1 MNKLMEKLARGEKA
15 LGTHIMSRDIQM
27 TEVIA
32 SLGFDYLWIDMEHSA
47 LQSTE
52 VEDHLMAA
60 RCIGTPCLV
69 RIPWNDPVLVKP
81 ILEMGPA
88 GVIFPMI
95 RSYEEAKKA
104 VANCLYP
111 PRGVRSFG
119 PRYAAHYGQDP
130 VDAYVKQTEED
141 TMRIIQ
147 IEHVDAV
154 NDLDRIVTVDGLD
167 AFIIGPM
174 DLSASVG
181 KLGKLHDPEVCGLI
195 DTTVQKIHAAGK
207 LVGVSFGMC
216 GRDEIEWW
224 RKRDIDF
231 ISLANEMDFV
241 IAKGKELLSNM
252 EDIMLR

>member
-27 TEVIA
+27 TEMIA
-32 SLGFDYLWIDMEHSA
+32 SLGYDYLWIDMEHSA

-154 NDLDRIVTVDGLD
+154 NDLDRIVTVEGLD

-181 KLGKLHDPEVCGLI
+181 KLGKIHDPEVSGLI
-195 DTTVQKIHAAGK
+195 DTTIQKIHAAGK
-207 LVGVSFGMC
+207 LVGVSFGLC
-216 GRDEIEWW
+216 GRDEIAWW
-224 RKRDIDF
+224 REHDIDF

-241 IAKGKELLSNM
+241 ITKGRELLGDM
-252 EDIMLR
+252 RDIMLG

>member
-15 LGTHIMSRDIQM
+15 LGFHIQSRDIQM

-52 VEDHLMAA
+52 VEDHLLAA

-111 PRGVRSFG
+111 PKGVRSFG
-119 PRYAAHYGQDP
+119 PRYASRYGQIP
-130 VDAYVKQTEED
+130 VDEYLKQTEED

-154 NDLDRIVTVDGLD
+154 SDLDRIVTVEGIS

-174 DLSASVG
+174 DLSASMG
-181 KLGKLHDPEVCGLI
+181 KLGKTHDPEFCSTI
-195 DTTVQKIHAAGK
+195 DTIVQKIHAAGK
-207 LVGVSFGMC
+207 LVGLSYGLC

-224 RKRDIDF
+224 HRRGMDF
-231 ISLANEMDFV
+231 MSLANEMDLV
-241 IAKGKELLSNM
+241 ISKGRELLGNM
-252 EDIMLR
+252 KDIMLS

>member
-15 LGTHIMSRDIQM
+15 LGMHIQSRDIHM
-27 TEVIA
+27 TELIA
-32 SLGFDYLWIDMEHSA
+32 SLGFDYLWIDMEHTA
-47 LQSTE
+47 LQSAE
-52 VEDHLMAA
+52 VEDHLLAA
-60 RCIGTPCLV
+60 RCVGTPCLV

-88 GVIFPMI
+88 GVIFPMV

-111 PRGVRSFG
+111 PKGVRSFG
-119 PRYAAHYGQDP
+119 PRYASRYGQEP
-130 VDAYVKQTEED
+130 IDAYWKRTEED
-141 TMRIIQ
+141 TLRIIQ

-154 NDLDRIVTVDGLD
+154 NDLDRIVTVEGIS

-181 KLGKLHDPEVCGLI
+181 KLGKVHDPEVCGMI
-195 DTTVQKIHAAGK
+195 DTIIRKIHGAGK
-207 LVGVSFGMC
+207 LVGASIGMC

-224 RKRDIDF
+224 RRWDVDF
-231 ISLANEMDFV
+231 ISIANDTDLV
-241 IAKGKELLSNM
+241 IAAGRELLDDM
-252 EDIMLR
+252 KDIMLK

>member
-1 MNKLMEKLARGEKA
+1 MNKLKEKLARGEKA
-15 LGTHIMSRDIQM
+15 LGTHIQSRDFQM

-32 SLGFDYLWIDMEHSA
+32 SLGYDYLWIDMEHSA

-52 VEDHLMAA
+52 VEDHLTAA
-60 RCIGTPCLV
+60 RAAGTPCLV

-119 PRYAAHYGQDP
+119 PRFASHYGQDP

-141 TMRIIQ
+141 IMRIIQ

-154 NDLDRIVTVDGLD
+154 NDLDRILTVEGID

-195 DTTVQKIHAAGK
+195 ETIVSKIHAAGK
-207 LVGVSFGMC
+207 LVGVSYGMC
-216 GRDEIEWW
+216 GRDEMERW
-224 RKRDIDF
+224 RRWDVDF
-231 ISLANEMDFV
+231 ISLANEMDFI
-241 IAKGKELLSNM
+241 IAQGRELLGNM
-252 EDIMLR
+252 KDIMLS